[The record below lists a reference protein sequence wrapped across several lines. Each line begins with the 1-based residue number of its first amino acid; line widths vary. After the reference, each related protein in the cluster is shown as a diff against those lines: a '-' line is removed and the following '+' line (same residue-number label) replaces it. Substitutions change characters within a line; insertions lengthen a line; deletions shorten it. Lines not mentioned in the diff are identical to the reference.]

1 FVRLYERLNELADA
15 DVFGVDLYDAQRNA
29 IDYRLALEN
38 GKRYAPYSRDTTDR
52 NQLPVWC
59 IEHREPVLIN
69 DIDAEV
75 HNYISAFEE
84 QGRALEDG
92 SLSERPQSII
102 YMPLIAKDRVLG
114 II

>member
-59 IEHREPVLIN
+59 IEHREPVFVN
-69 DIDAEV
+69 DLSKEYSK
-75 HNYISAFEE
+75 YISAYVEK
-84 QGRALEDG
+84 GRLLEDG
-92 SLSERPQSII
+92 TTSRQPQSII
-102 YMPLIAKDRVLG
+102 YVPLIAKD
-114 II
+114 